1 MRSFG
6 FVPQPSGG
14 GSSDTPETTLPC
26 FLDRREDEEEQSE
39 AAQRLTPPHVEAT
52 LTLSGHLGTVPGSR
66 LTDPGPLAASD
77 PHSFLSL
84 PEVTITKCH
93 E

>member
-1 MRSFG
+1 MGRKPPAALDPSNGCLGRSRGDLRVVWSGLDQVILVWSFG

-39 AAQRLTPPHVEAT
+39 AAQRLTVGV
-52 LTLSGHLGTVPGSR
+52 S
-66 LTDPGPLAASD
+66 
-77 PHSFLSL
+77 
-84 PEVTITKCH
+84 
-93 E
+93 